1 MWQYPPPPC
10 PVPCHFLGTH
20 VWLPPMPSSWK
31 WGGGAVASV
40 LGVLGRPRKA
50 LPAFRP
56 GNCQPAGASASRS
69 KILRCPACRSFP
81 SLSELKLRLSQWAL
95 HKQPI
100 PAAFTTT
107 PWAGQFL
114 ARLSVSCAGHT
125 ERTALA
131 HWDTQGSRPLCCT
144 LPAPMCFGLPFLL
157 VLLRCF

>member
-1 MWQYPPPPC
+1 MVSWEPSPLNVAISSPS
-10 PVPCHFLGTH
+10 L
-20 VWLPPMPSSWK
+20 PSSLSLPGHAWLAASHAK
-31 WGGGAVASV
+31 QLEMGGGAVASV
-40 LGVLGRPRKA
+40 LGVLGWPRKA

-81 SLSELKLRLSQWAL
+81 SFSKLKLSLSQWAL

-114 ARLSVSCAGHT
+114 ARLSVSSAGHT

-131 HWDTQGSRPLCCT
+131 H
-144 LPAPMCFGLPFLL
+144 
-157 VLLRCF
+157 